1 MQITADVG
9 KTTKTVQRDPMFIF
23 NELSEFIFVSNLIF
37 WEFLCVKLN
46 ILVLSRKIS
55 FRENK
60 SA

>member
-9 KTTKTVQRDPMFIF
+9 KTTKTVQRYPMFIF

-60 SA
+60 S